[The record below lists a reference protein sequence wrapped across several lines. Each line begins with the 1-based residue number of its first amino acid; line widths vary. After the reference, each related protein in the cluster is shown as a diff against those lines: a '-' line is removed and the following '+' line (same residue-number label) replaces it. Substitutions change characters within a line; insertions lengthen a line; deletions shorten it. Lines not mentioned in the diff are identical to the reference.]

1 MLETERLVLDKL
13 TVEDAPFMLEL
24 LNTPLW
30 LRFIGDRKVRTL
42 DDARQYILNGAI
54 KSYEQMGFGPFLVK
68 LKSGG
73 TPIGMC
79 GLFKRDTL
87 EDMDI
92 GFAFLPN
99 SIGKGYGFEAATAVM
114 TYARDVLSAN
124 RIVGITNP
132 DNQNSIHLLEKLGFC
147 FERKVH
153 LTTGDEVFLFGTS
166 ISNS

>member
-1 MLETERLVLDKL
+1 MLETERLLLDKL

-30 LRFIGDRKVRTL
+30 LKFIGDRGVRTL

-54 KSYEQMGFGPFLVK
+54 KSYEQHGFGPFLVK
-68 LKSGG
+68 VKDNGV
-73 TPIGMC
+73 PIGMC

-92 GFAFLPN
+92 GFAFLPD

-114 TYARDVLSAN
+114 TYARNGLGAT
-124 RIVGITNP
+124 RIIGITNP
-132 DNQNSIHLLEKLGFC
+132 DNQNSIHLLEKLGFS
-147 FERKVH
+147 FERTVH
-153 LTTGDEVFLFGTS
+153 LSAGDEVLLFGTS
-166 ISNS
+166 IVSL